1 MEGALAV
8 IALLLAIVALSVAI
22 ATLVI
27 VMRAKRLSPSD
38 PLRGARQ
45 AELERRFAQLGHRLE
60 VLESDFDARPE
71 PEVAQ
76 GRPTASMARR
86 PGASGAHIG
95 LVRFDAFDDAGGGQ
109 SFALAL
115 IDDEGDGV
123 VLSSLHS
130 RQASR
135 LYVKDIR
142 GGVADAP
149 LSSEEERALKQAG
162 LDI

>member
-1 MEGALAV
+1 MEGVLLAV
-8 IALLLAIVALSVAI
+8 ALIASIAAVAI
-22 ATLVI
+22 AGFALVE
-27 VMRAKRLSPSD
+27 MARAKRLSPDD

-45 AELERRFAQLGHRLE
+45 AELERHFTQLVQRLE
-60 VLESDFDARPE
+60 VLEGDFDARPVGDE
-71 PEVAQ
+71 GG
-76 GRPTASMARR
+76 GRVSAIMARR

-95 LVRFDAFDDAGGGQ
+95 LVRFDAFEDTGGGQ

-123 VLSSLHS
+123 VLSSLHA

-149 LSSEEERALKQAG
+149 LSSEEERALRQAG
-162 LDI
+162 LDT